1 MIFILKLF
9 ICLLLILNTSILPT
23 KNTFPI
29 NTKKSLVSYSDSLYL
44 QNIYVYGNNSIA
56 FDIPKHLKFSYL
68 NVISF
73 ISPSG
78 KQLIHTI
85 PQLININSSP
95 VYIMLRKPLN
105 ETGIYKIT
113 FSGKDE
119 ITNNQIDLIGN
130 FTFR

>member
-9 ICLLLILNTSILPT
+9 IYLLLILNISAFPL

-29 NTKKSLVSYSDSLYL
+29 NIKNSLTSYSKSLYL
-44 QNIYVYGNNSIA
+44 PNIYVYGNNSIA
-56 FDIPKHLKFSYL
+56 FDIPNHLKFSYL

-95 VYIMLRKPLN
+95 VYISLRKPLN
-105 ETGIYKIT
+105 EIGIYKII

-119 ITNNQIDLIGN
+119 LTNNQIDLIGN